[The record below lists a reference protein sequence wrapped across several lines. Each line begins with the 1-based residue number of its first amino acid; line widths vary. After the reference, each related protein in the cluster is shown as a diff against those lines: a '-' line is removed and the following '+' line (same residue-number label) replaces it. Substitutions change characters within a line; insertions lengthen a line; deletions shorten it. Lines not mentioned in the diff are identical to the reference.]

1 MELPFI
7 AYRTPFEL
15 VGILYHDEMAPQ
27 RPPENP
33 TDETESS
40 SLLPGPLPAFA
51 TSSASRYRWPPDPG
65 LLTWLEGRRAYHCRE
80 MTAAVCKLVTVVY
93 RGRRW
98 LFPKVV
104 SQPDVG
110 KHDREVAKRV
120 NGLTWRASERAR
132 LARLIYH
139 CLVWP
144 PSGRLIAIGANI
156 IIFPEFPRPITDFA
170 SSRATLLCRR

>member
-1 MELPFI
+1 
-7 AYRTPFEL
+7 
-15 VGILYHDEMAPQ
+15 MARWRQ
-27 RPPENP
+27 RPPDP

-40 SLLPGPLPAFA
+40 SSWQDHFLCLRLRPPLLTIDLP
-51 TSSASRYRWPPDPG
+51 TDPG
-65 LLTWLEGRRAYHCRE
+65 LLTWLEGRHTLTTAEKRRLPFVNWSRSC
-80 MTAAVCKLVTVVY
+80 TAA
-93 RGRRW
+93 RRW

-104 SQPDVG
+104 SQPDDG

-170 SSRATLLCRR
+170 SSRATLVLLCVGDRGNLRKPIGSLFA

>member
-1 MELPFI
+1 MTRTTSCVRGFVHLVTIDLP
-7 AYRTPFEL
+7 T
-15 VGILYHDEMAPQ
+15 
-27 RPPENP
+27 
-33 TDETESS
+33 
-40 SLLPGPLPAFA
+40 
-51 TSSASRYRWPPDPG
+51 DPG
-65 LLTWLEGRRAYHCRE
+65 LLTWLEGRCAYWE
-80 MTAAVCKLVTVVY
+80 TTAAVCKLVTVVY
-93 RGRRW
+93 RDRRW
-98 LFPKVV
+98 LFPKVF

-156 IIFPEFPRPITDFA
+156 IIFPEFPRPITDFG
-170 SSRATLLCRR
+170 SSRIGRTALLCGR